1 MEKIWLKSYPASVPH
16 EIELND
22 IGSIGAYF
30 DDIVAR
36 FPDRC
41 AFVSGATGVALTYA
55 QLDVLSR
62 RVAGYF
68 QVDLGLAPGTRVAL
82 MMPNLLQFPVC
93 LLGLLRAG
101 CVVVNVNPMYTPR
114 ELKHQLVDSGAEA
127 MIVAEPFAATVDKA
141 REGSAVR
148 HVVVSGLTDLMPL
161 AKRLIGDFVIRHVK
175 RAIPSYH
182 LPGHVRLRQVLAR
195 APLPPSDSVKVDS
208 SALAFLQYTGG
219 TTGVAKGAM
228 LTHRNVLANA
238 RQGLVWCKPFLP
250 EGEVLVNITAI
261 PLYHIFALGNCLGFA
276 GLGGTNVLVADPRNT
291 AAFVAVLRRYPFT
304 SIPAVN
310 TLFNDLTRHPDFAKV
325 DFSQLRIAIGGG
337 AAVQRTVAERWQ
349 HITGA
354 PLIEG
359 YGLTECSPTVSVN
372 PFDMSAF
379 NGSIG
384 LPVPSTEVSI
394 RDAQGQPL
402 GVGLAVLFGG
412 LMALVITQAR
422 HGGLAASQV
431 MTADGF
437 LRTGDLATM
446 DAHGFLRIVDRLKDM
461 ILVSG
466 FNVYP
471 NEVEEVVMMHPEVL
485 EVAAVGRPDASSG
498 ERVQVFVV
506 RKSPAL
512 DAAALQAHCRE
523 HLTRYKV
530 PSQVEFV
537 NELPKSNVG
546 KILRRELRER
556 AERSASSA
564 PASRN

>member
-16 EIELND
+16 EIELDD

-30 DDIVAR
+30 DDIAAR

-55 QLDVLSR
+55 QLDGLSR

-68 QVDLGLAPGTRVAL
+68 QADLMLKPGTRVAL

-141 REGSAVR
+141 LEGSAVR

-175 RAIPSYH
+175 RAIPPYR

-195 APLPPSDSVKVDS
+195 APLPPSDSVQVES

-238 RQGLVWCKPFLP
+238 RQGLAWCKPFLA
-250 EGEVLVNITAI
+250 EGEVPVNITAI

-291 AAFVAVLRRYPFT
+291 AAFVAVLKRYPFT

-337 AAVQRTVAERWQ
+337 AAVQRAVAERWQ
-349 HITGA
+349 QITGA

-372 PFDMSAF
+372 PFDVSTF

-394 RDAQGQPL
+394 RNPQGQPL
-402 GVGLAVLFGG
+402 GVGEPGELCVRGPQVMLGYWQRPEDTA
-412 LMALVITQAR
+412 
-422 HGGLAASQV
+422 QV

-446 DAHGFLRIVDRLKDM
+446 DEHGFLRIVDRLKDM

-471 NEVEEVVMMHPEVL
+471 NEVEQVVMMHPEVL
-485 EVAAVGRPDASSG
+485 EVAAVGRPDANSG

-506 RKSPAL
+506 RKSTAL

-537 NELPKSNVG
+537 DELPKSNVG

-556 AERSASSA
+556 AELSARTTS
-564 PASRN
+564 ASRN